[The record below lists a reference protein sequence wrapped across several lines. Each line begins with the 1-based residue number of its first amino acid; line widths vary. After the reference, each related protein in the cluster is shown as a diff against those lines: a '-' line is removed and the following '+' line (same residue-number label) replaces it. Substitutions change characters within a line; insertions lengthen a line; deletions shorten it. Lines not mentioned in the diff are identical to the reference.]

1 MTRGRPRDASI
12 DDAARQAARQLLIE
26 AGWEGTSL
34 SAVADRA
41 GVSRPALYRRWPT
54 KTHLVFD
61 TLFGWADDVL
71 PKELDLEPE
80 EWLES
85 AVEISLE
92 LFADPAVRA
101 GTPGLLAAMVNDPQM
116 QQALWEHTGLPAVRR
131 IEQYFAHIE
140 DEKRRRGIAQAVLA
154 MLAGAPLFL
163 QVFGGDTVAPETR
176 VALKSLIGAIAS
188 DATT

>member
-12 DDAARQAARQLLIE
+12 DDAARHATRELLIE

-61 TLFGWADDVL
+61 TLFGWADEVL
-71 PKELDLEPE
+71 PKEMDLDPE

-85 AVEISLE
+85 AVEISLA
-92 LFADPAVRA
+92 LFGDPAVRA
-101 GTPGLLAAMVNDPQM
+101 GTPGLLAAMANDPPM
-116 QQALWEHTGLPAVRR
+116 QRALWERSGLPAVRR
-131 IEQYFAHIE
+131 IEQYFAHIR
-140 DEKRRRGIAQAVLA
+140 DERRRRGVAQAVLA

-163 QVFGGDTVAPETR
+163 QVFGGDSVAPETR
-176 VALKSLIGAIAS
+176 AALTSLIGRALTA
-188 DATT
+188 DET